1 MAAYRRVYDSCHL
14 QADCQEPGSAPERY
28 ARQSS
33 TMAYLFTYTRK
44 LTGHGTAPR
53 YLVIARALTSWSEAR
68 ALGSRRL
75 DRRLWPNC
83 CRSFRPTVSDAA
95 DDTSRPGISHRAG
108 RACDDKP
115 TRCNVHRFESVSG
128 GTDLQLTC
136 FLSTFSAFAAAAPL
150 RAALRHQRAR
160 SYRSISPAH
169 RALSKPAVTAVN
181 RWDRRTD
188 GRTDAKPLHR
198 PCSAYSAD
206 SVNKDIALFL
216 KMLLH
221 AERLSLGFTVDCGLG
236 WVKRL

>member
-1 MAAYRRVYDSCHL
+1 MAAYRRVYDAHHL
-14 QADCQEPGSAPERY
+14 QADCQELESAPEPY

-150 RAALRHQRAR
+150 RAARRHQRDR

-169 RALSKPAVTAVN
+169 RALSKPAA
-181 RWDRRTD
+181 RRCCCQSMGQTD
-188 GRTDAKPLHR
+188 GQTDGWTPNRYIDPAPYTLRTVSIKTLPSFSKCFYTQRH
-198 PCSAYSAD
+198 Y
-206 SVNKDIALFL
+206 
-216 KMLLH
+216 H
-221 AERLSLGFTVDCGLG
+221 
-236 WVKRL
+236 